1 MKAQAPSSAQ
11 SQLVREPPSTASV
24 PHDSPLRLQSEV
36 SACLQHQVEA
46 LLVQGRSALEDSSL
60 ESSFSTRSQLVRE
73 FPSTALV
80 HHATAD
86 LKRYSAGLL
95 RFCPEVSAPAPHAEV
110 SQVQGLP
117 ALSMASLA
125 SPSFAQSQLVR
136 GSLSTAPVHD
146 GPYVPCMAPAW
157 LREPPFLCVRRDD
170 LLPPLPQVCPEDDDW
185 EARTPP
191 PRPRIAEPG
200 RPNNVAMIRAM
211 HVQIFPEA
219 ARATP
224 IFDGQ
229 LGTYSWS
236 GRESVKPGFI
246 TVFDRVRHHV
256 QMRVPAQASLHEAVA
271 LAVSS
276 APFSVG
282 VNSDLDCSS
291 PGPTMPT
298 AGVARCVGLSRLG
311 RVPLHYPPDG
321 GAGPALGHRCT

>member
-1 MKAQAPSSAQ
+1 MPQGTEDVQSCLSFRRLHEKALGASAPGLPLTEPAVLQHGPGAGLLRARPEVPPYGQQVEASEALKAQAPSSAQ

-136 GSLSTAPVHD
+136 GSPSTAPVHD

-157 LREPPFLCVRRDD
+157 LWEPPFLCVRRDD
-170 LLPPLPQVCPEDDDW
+170 SCRRSVRKMMTGRPAL
-185 EARTPP
+185 
-191 PRPRIAEPG
+191 RPRG
-200 RPNNVAMIRAM
+200 RGLPSPVAQVML
-211 HVQIFPEA
+211 P
-219 ARATP
+219 
-224 IFDGQ
+224 
-229 LGTYSWS
+229 
-236 GRESVKPGFI
+236 
-246 TVFDRVRHHV
+246 
-256 QMRVPAQASLHEAVA
+256 
-271 LAVSS
+271 
-276 APFSVG
+276 
-282 VNSDLDCSS
+282 
-291 PGPTMPT
+291 
-298 AGVARCVGLSRLG
+298 
-311 RVPLHYPPDG
+311 
-321 GAGPALGHRCT
+321 